1 MIRLESRDPVGYIKP
16 SSPATQ
22 WLAAVLITL
31 SLIAFPA
38 LAKEGAHP
46 YERWAEELGIDMNV
60 SYDGIRIME
69 FQGGQFEA
77 NERRAPGKMYSEMYM
92 ANMTT
97 GIILREDLQKSYIL
111 MPSMGFYKE
120 DSLKGGM
127 MQAANGMEFKKIEKV
142 GREEIIG
149 HPSTKFKTKFKDN
162 EGKGA
167 GFIWVTDTGVPI
179 KMDMIYSNSQ
189 FKGER
194 INMVFTELNLRE
206 QDPAFFELPANL
218 KPMGMSSIGDLMK
231 MGGTAP
237 ATAPGTA
244 PATETTAS
252 TPPASGDGDL
262 AARQQACIEE
272 AAKAAEQT
280 KSAKTKTKGF
290 GRLLGKMSRTA
301 NRLGLSNKLGG
312 ASRDIYNANAT
323 ANDIDSIAND
333 LGITEADV
341 EHCRDPS

>member
-1 MIRLESRDPVGYIKP
+1 MTRNEPIEPVSFTGLV
-16 SSPATQ
+16 STTTT
-22 WLAAVLITL
+22 WLAGILIML
-31 SLIAFPA
+31 CVSLPVS
-38 LAKEGAHP
+38 AKDGAHP
-46 YERWAEELGIDMNV
+46 YERWAEEFGMDLNA

-77 NERRAPGKMYSEMYM
+77 SERRAPGKMYSEIHMS
-92 ANMTT
+92 NMTT

-127 MQAANGMEFKKIEKV
+127 MQSANGMEFSKIEKV

-179 KMDMIYSNSQ
+179 KMDMIYSNKK

-194 INMVFTELNLRE
+194 ISMVFTELNLRE

-231 MGGTAP
+231 MGAGAP
-237 ATAPGTA
+237 AAGSAESAPTTSA
-244 PATETTAS
+244 PA
-252 TPPASGDGDL
+252 ASGNGDL
-262 AARQQACIEE
+262 ATRQQACIED
-272 AAKAAEQT
+272 AAKSAEQAS
-280 KSAKTKTKGF
+280 SAKKKTKGF

-301 NRLGLSNKLGG
+301 NRLGISNKLGG
-312 ASRDIYNANAT
+312 ASRDIYDANAT
-323 ANDIDSIAND
+323 ANDVADIANE
-333 LGITEADV
+333 LGISENDV
-341 EHCRDPS
+341 DRCRDPS

>member
-1 MIRLESRDPVGYIKP
+1 MTQHESIEPISFTRLASR
-16 SSPATQ
+16 PAT
-22 WLAAVLITL
+22 WLAGI
-31 SLIAFPA
+31 LIALCVSLPVS
-38 LAKEGAHP
+38 AKDGAHP
-46 YERWAEELGIDMNV
+46 YERWAEEFGMDLNA

-77 NERRAPGKMYSEMYM
+77 SERRAPGKMYSEIHM

-127 MQAANGMEFKKIEKV
+127 MQSANGMEFSKIEKV

-179 KMDMIYSNSQ
+179 KMDMIYSNKK

-194 INMVFTELNLRE
+194 ISMVFTELNLRE

-231 MGGTAP
+231 MGT
-237 ATAPGTA
+237 PGTA
-244 PATETTAS
+244 AATEPTTSAPTAS
-252 TPPASGDGDL
+252 GEGDL
-262 AARQQACIEE
+262 ATRQQACIED
-272 AAKAAEQT
+272 AAKSAEQAS
-280 KSAKTKTKGF
+280 SAKKKTKGF

-301 NRLGLSNKLGG
+301 NRLGISNKLGG
-312 ASRDIYNANAT
+312 ASRDIYDANAT
-323 ANDIDSIAND
+323 ANDVADIAD
-333 LGITEADV
+333 ELGISENDV
-341 EHCRDPS
+341 DRCRDPS